1 MTEERSYLVR
11 ANGEDW
17 VVKLKYET
25 TNFSKH
31 PALIKSG
38 LHKDRI
44 VPFLAMYDALRDI
57 TIVDE
62 RAPKWYKEL
71 AALHEM
77 MCCGRKFEELLSSI
91 PNPILR
97 CREVERLVMNNA
109 GDYREEYCKIR
120 TRMFDF
126 ILQNNLIAPDFRDGA
141 QAAQTMLILADK

>member
-11 ANGEDW
+11 AKGENW
-17 VVKLKYET
+17 VVMLKYET

-31 PALIKSG
+31 PDLVKSG
-38 LHKDRI
+38 LHMDRI
-44 VPFLAMYDALRDI
+44 VPFLAMYDALRGI

-77 MCCGRKFEELLSSI
+77 MCCGCKFAELLGSI
-91 PNPILR
+91 PTPILR
-97 CREVERLVMNNA
+97 CREVERLVTDNA
-109 GDYREEYCKIR
+109 GEYRDEYCKIR

-126 ILQNNLIAPDFRDGA
+126 ILRNNLIAPDFRDGA
-141 QAAQTMLILADK
+141 QATQTMLILAGK